1 MLQPLVKT
9 IELLISLIA
18 LTAEEAYEKIKD
30 FAPKYIKWL
39 LATTAIWFFAI
50 FLFALLKAFTGILF
64 FGYIMAIL
72 TFMFTIVL
80 GISWFPLGTLIGM
93 LLGHTVDPGKAGGR
107 YLRAIGTIFFIMLM
121 VSIYV
126 MRVPMHK
133 NPASILPLILC
144 ACAVTIGSMRWGGFF
159 SGRFYTFIAV
169 VTMFLITLS
178 FFFPETFHD
187 ISKKFDGLDSAIAR
201 AIREPHASI
210 QKPDQISPQAKQT
223 KRPEPQR
230 QSQQKYSLPR
240 AEKTQPVAERND
252 AQARKQQIEKA
263 AADSARKARADSTKL
278 ALAREKSPQYIKAK
292 LDSARAAQ
300 ESLCV
305 ALERQYKYK

>member
-187 ISKKFDGLDSAIAR
+187 ISKKFDGLDNAIAK
-201 AIREPHASI
+201 AIREPRASI
-210 QKPDQISPQAKQT
+210 QKPDQIAPHAKQAI
-223 KRPEPQR
+223 KPAPQR
-230 QSQQKYSLPR
+230 YSPPP
-240 AEKTQPVAERND
+240 AEKTQPIVQKDNGQAIRQEQANKVLVD
-252 AQARKQQIEKA
+252 AV
-263 AADSARKARADSTKL
+263 RKARADSSRI

-305 ALERQYKYK
+305 ALEKDYKYK